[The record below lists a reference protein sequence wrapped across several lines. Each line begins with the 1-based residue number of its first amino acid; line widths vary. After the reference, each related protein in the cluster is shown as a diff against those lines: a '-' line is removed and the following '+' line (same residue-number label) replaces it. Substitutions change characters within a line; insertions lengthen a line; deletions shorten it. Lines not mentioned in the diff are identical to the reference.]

1 LNHEAIIYQR
11 IGEFTVSFQWLE
23 NRLCEIGWFILD
35 PDRLRWPPIGL
46 RNLTNEKLVDKVH
59 SLFETAIAK
68 CNLSTDVEL
77 EFRDAFTFAV
87 KLLHQ
92 VRRDRN
98 RILHSA
104 FIGLKAGGEVALLRS
119 SPRVEID
126 DKTGEA
132 LFDQELLT
140 VESFSV
146 QMKMMGEIALILN
159 RSYTQLISRYPSSE
173 LPAI

>member
-1 LNHEAIIYQR
+1 M
-11 IGEFTVSFQWLE
+11 
-23 NRLCEIGWFILD
+23 
-35 PDRLRWPPIGL
+35 
-46 RNLTNEKLVDKVH
+46 
-59 SLFETAIAK
+59 
-68 CNLSTDVEL
+68 
-77 EFRDAFTFAV
+77 EFRDSFTSAV

-104 FIGLKAGGEVALLRS
+104 FIELKAGGEVLALLRS
-119 SPRVEID
+119 SPRVEAD
-126 DKTGEA
+126 DKTGET

-159 RSYTQLISRYPSSE
+159 RSYTQLISRYPSRE
-173 LPAI
+173 LAAI